1 MSKQIQNPI
10 LRGFHPDPSILRVG
24 EDYYIAT
31 STFEWVPGV
40 RIHHSRDLVHWQPIG
55 YALTNK
61 EQLDLTGVMAS
72 GGVWAP
78 CLTYNEQQQLFYL
91 VYTIVRNRA
100 GNVFHADNYVVTAK
114 MVTGPYSKP
123 VYLNSSGF
131 DPSFFH
137 DDDGRIWLTQLE
149 WDFRQDYPSPGV
161 IFLQEYSA
169 ELQDVVGDPIRIY
182 DGGTDMGCLEA
193 SHIYKRNGYYY
204 LMAAE
209 GGTGYGHGV
218 TMARA
223 KQITGPYEPDPCNPI
238 ITSAVTI
245 FNERGVGAFLK
256 PQYYNPDAPLQK
268 SGHASLVE
276 TTEGNWYAAHLCARP
291 LMPQM
296 RSTLGRETALQK
308 VYWNEEG
315 WLRLEGGGNQAK
327 LVVPAPDLPSSPVP
341 SLPEKDHFDEPVLS
355 TEWNTLRVHVG
366 EAGIDLTSRPGF
378 LRLRG
383 QDSLFSVHTQ
393 SLVARRVQAFD
404 VMVETVVEFE
414 PKYFQAMAGLTFF
427 YDHLTH
433 YFLRVYYSESLGGK
447 ALGLISS
454 DHGQKQEWTAFRVAL
469 PEGKPVYL
477 RGEVHREKLQFFWS
491 LDGEEWN
498 TFGPMLD
505 ASKMS
510 DEYPESFEHF
520 TGTFVGVTCI
530 DTYRHQA
537 TADFDYFVYRELAE
551 EE

>member
-1 MSKQIQNPI
+1 MNQQIQNPI
-10 LRGFHPDPSILRVG
+10 LKGFHPDPSILRVG
-24 EDYYIAT
+24 DDYYIAT

-40 RIHHSRDLVHWQPIG
+40 RIHHSRDLLHWQPIG
-55 YALTNK
+55 YALKNK
-61 EQLDLTGVMAS
+61 EELDLTGVMAS

-100 GNVFHADNYVVTAK
+100 GNVFHSDNYVVTAK
-114 MVTGPYSKP
+114 EITGPYSAP

-131 DPSFFH
+131 DPSIFH
-137 DDDGRIWLTQLE
+137 DEDGRIWLSQLE

-161 IFLQEYSA
+161 IVLQEYDA
-169 ELQDVVGDPIRIY
+169 ELRDLVGEPQRIY
-182 DGGTDMGCLEA
+182 AGGTDLGCLEA
-193 SHIYKRNGYYY
+193 PHIYKRNGYYY

-209 GGTGYGHGV
+209 GGTGYGHAV

-223 KQITGPYEPDPCNPI
+223 KEITGPYESDLRNPI
-238 ITSAVTI
+238 ITSAITT
-245 FNERGVGAFLK
+245 FHERGVGAFLK
-256 PQYYNPDAPLQK
+256 PQYYNPNAPLQK
-268 SGHASLVE
+268 SGHGSLVE
-276 TTEGNWYAAHLCARP
+276 TSNGKWYVAHLCARP

-296 RSTLGRETALQK
+296 RSTLGRETALQA

-327 LVVPAPDLPSSPVP
+327 LVVPAPNLPPYPVP
-341 SLPEKDHFDEPVLS
+341 TIPERDDFDELELG
-355 TEWNTLRVHVG
+355 TEWNTLRVHQN
-366 EAGIDLTSRPGF
+366 EAGIDLVARPSH

-393 SLVARRVQAFD
+393 SLVARRVQSFD
-404 VMVETVVEFE
+404 VLVETVIDFE

-447 ALGLISS
+447 CLGLISS

-469 PEGKPVYL
+469 PNDMPVYL
-477 RGEVHREKLQFFWS
+477 RGELHGDSLQFSYS
-491 LDGEEWN
+491 LDGDAWKN
-498 TFGPMLD
+498 IGPVFD

-530 DTYRHQA
+530 DTYRHRA
-537 TADFDYFVYRELAE
+537 IADFDYFVYRELN
-551 EE
+551 